1 MARVILAGFNVDT
14 TVLEDLRAGRR
25 DAPAT
30 PETLS
35 AAYARISRDP
45 RPVDELRAAARAD
58 VGRARASNQRIVFE
72 FGHHSVAEHAV
83 FNFDLIGVSRLV
95 VEAVEARRLASYT
108 EKSQRYIRLG
118 EDFVVPEEV
127 RDAGRAEAFRAYV
140 DRCFDR
146 YAAAARALEATGRD
160 ARLAGEDARYLL
172 PLATTAQLGMT
183 VNARTLEYLVRC
195 LAAHPLAEARA
206 VGRDLLAAASEVA
219 PSLLL
224 FVDPGP
230 SQRGRERE
238 VRKAARTLG
247 LHDSRAPTVRREGP
261 DVRLL
266 HATPDGDV
274 RILSAVLTV
283 TMGMDVGEA
292 LDRVERLGPE
302 GRARLFDAVTR
313 RLGVHDALPREFE
326 HASMTFEIVLSAA
339 AFGQLKR
346 HRMATPTAGPYDPG
360 LGVTVPPSFQEAG
373 LGPIIEEAVQD
384 AEAAWEDL
392 GGHASPAAAYACLNA
407 HRRRV
412 VLTLNLREMYH
423 VSRLREDSHAQWDI
437 RAVASAMSA
446 EARRVFPVCASLL
459 GGKDQVAEVLAA
471 RDEAANS
478 AGHST
483 SQ

>member
-1 MARVILAGFNVDT
+1 MARVILAGYNVDT
-14 TVLEDLRAGRR
+14 TVLDALGRR
-25 DAPAT
+25 NPEALAAT

-127 RDAGRAEAFRAYV
+127 RDAGRAEAFSAYV
-140 DRCFDR
+140 GRCFER
-146 YAAAARALEATGRD
+146 YGAAARALEAAGRD
-160 ARLAGEDARYLL
+160 ERLAGEDARYLL

-195 LAAHPLAEARA
+195 LAAHPLAEARE
-206 VGRDLLAAASEVA
+206 VGRALLAAGSEVA

-224 FVDPGP
+224 FVEPGR
-230 SQRGRERE
+230 SLRGRTQE
-238 VRKAARTLG
+238 VAAAARALWPDDPDG
-247 LHDSRAPTVRREGP
+247 RSVRRGVS

-266 HATPDGDV
+266 HATPDGDARV
-274 RILSAVLTV
+274 LAAVLAGAV
-283 TMGMDVGEA
+283 GMDGVDA
-292 LDRVERLGPE
+292 LDRVGRLGPE
-302 GRARLFDAVTR
+302 GRTRLFDAATR
-313 RLGVHDALPREFE
+313 HLGVHDALPREFE
-326 HASMTFEIVLSAA
+326 HASLTFEVVLSAA

-346 HRMATPTAGPYDPG
+346 HRMATLTAGPYDPG
-360 LGVTVPPSFQEAG
+360 LGVTTPPSFSEAG
-373 LGPIIEEAVQD
+373 LGALLAEAVRD
-384 AEAAWEDL
+384 AEAVWADL
-392 GGHASPAAAYACLNA
+392 GGPASPVAPYACLNA

-446 EARRVFPVCASLL
+446 EARRAFPVCASLL
-459 GGKDQVAEVLAA
+459 GGKDRVAEFLTA
-471 RDEAANS
+471 REGPS
-478 AGHST
+478 KPQAGFE
-483 SQ
+483 

>member
-14 TVLEDLRAGRR
+14 TVLEELRGGRG

-45 RPVDELRAAARAD
+45 RPVGELRAAARAD
-58 VGRARASNQRIVFE
+58 VGRARVSNQRIVFE

-118 EDFVVPEEV
+118 EDFIVPEEV
-127 RDAGRAEAFRAYV
+127 QDAGLAPAFRAYV
-140 DRCFDR
+140 GRCFDR
-146 YAAAARALEATGRD
+146 YAAAASAIEGAGRE

-172 PLATTAQLGMT
+172 PLAVTTQLGMT

-195 LAAHPLAEARA
+195 LAAHPLAEARE
-206 VGRDLLAAASEVA
+206 VGRDLLAAAGEVA

-224 FVDPGP
+224 FVDPSP
-230 SQRGRERE
+230 YQRGRARE
-238 VRKAARTLG
+238 VREAARTLG
-247 LHDSRAPTVRREGP
+247 LNDSRRPAIRREGP

-274 RILSAVLTV
+274 RILAAVLTA
-283 TMGMDVGEA
+283 TAGMDAGEA

-302 GRARLFDAVTR
+302 GRAHLFDAVTR
-313 RLGVHDALPREFE
+313 GLGVHDPLPREFE
-326 HASMTFEIVLSAA
+326 HASLTFEVVLSAA

-346 HRMATPTAGPYDPG
+346 HRMATVTTGPYDPA
-360 LGVTVPPSFQEAG
+360 LGVTVPPSFQEASLEG
-373 LGPIIEEAVQD
+373 LLGEARRD
-384 AEAAWEDL
+384 AEAVWENL
-392 GGHASPAAAYACLNA
+392 GGQEFPAAAYACLNA

-412 VLTLNLREMYH
+412 LLTLNLREMYH

-437 RAVASAMSA
+437 RALASAMSA
-446 EARRVFPVCASLL
+446 EARRAFPVCASLL

-471 RDEAANS
+471 RN
-478 AGHST
+478 
-483 SQ
+483 